1 MAVPP
6 LNPVYPFVFM
16 DCIHYKV
23 REDGRILSRAAY
35 VVLGVTVEGYKDILS
50 ITVGANETS
59 KFWLG
64 MLNDLKNRGV
74 KDVLFFC
81 VDGLPGF
88 KEATQ
93 EVYLQITL
101 KRNASSATAERLFHF

>member
-1 MAVPP
+1 MLSITIILVWVIVSKILLEVKEWQSRT

-35 VVLGVTVEGYKDILS
+35 IVLGVTVEGYKEILS

-74 KDVLFFC
+74 QDVL
-81 VDGLPGF
+81 
-88 KEATQ
+88 
-93 EVYLQITL
+93 YL
-101 KRNASSATAERLFHF
+101 K